1 MIRLPLLT
9 TLLLLLALPTQAAR
23 LELADNLT
31 LLASSRGKA
40 SPFERALTLP
50 AGETRLLVRFDSPLD
65 PGSTNE
71 SQGRARSAPLLLTLT
86 LPASGTLRLVTPP
99 LPTPQAIRRFAASP
113 AALQLATADGTR
125 PLLATALPRSQDSL
139 LTDYQAL
146 LASYDGSASAATALP
161 AVTPVLP
168 AATPGA
174 VPVDPELQRR
184 YLAAD
189 EAQRKAFLRW
199 ALAL

>member
-1 MIRLPLLT
+1 MIRFPLLT

-23 LELADNLT
+23 LELADTLV
-31 LLASSRGKA
+31 LLASSRGKT

-71 SQGRARSAPLLLTLT
+71 SQGRVRSAPQLLTLT
-86 LPASGTLRLVTPP
+86 LPASGTLKLTTPP
-99 LPTPQAIRRFAASP
+99 LADSRAIRHFATHPNLRLETPEGSHP
-113 AALQLATADGTR
+113 LSATT
-125 PLLATALPRSQDSL
+125 LPRSQDSL

-146 LASYDGSASAATALP
+146 LARYDGSASAATALP

>member
-1 MIRLPLLT
+1 MIRFPLLT

-31 LLASSRGKA
+31 LLASSRGKT

-71 SQGRARSAPLLLTLT
+71 SQGRVRSAPQLLTLT

-99 LPTPQAIRRFAASP
+99 LPTPQAIRHFATHPSLLLETP
-113 AALQLATADGTR
+113 DGTR
-125 PLLATALPRSQDSL
+125 PLLTTALPRSQDSL
-139 LTDYQAL
+139 MTDYQAL
-146 LASYDGSASAATALP
+146 LARYDAPARAAITPPP
-161 AVTPVLP
+161 ATLVQPT
-168 AATPGA
+168 ATPGA
-174 VPVDPELQRR
+174 EPVDPELQRR

>member
-1 MIRLPLLT
+1 MIRLLFLFI
-9 TLLLLLALPTQAAR
+9 LLLPMTLSVQAAR
-23 LELADNLT
+23 LELADTLV
-31 LLASSRGKA
+31 LLASSRGQV

-50 AGETRLLVRFDSPLD
+50 AGDTRLLVRFDSPLD

-71 SQGRARSAPLLLTLT
+71 SQGRVRSAPLLLTLT

-99 LPTPQAIRRFAASP
+99 QPTPQAIRHFATHPSLRLETP
-113 AALQLATADGTR
+113 EGSHPLSATT
-125 PLLATALPRSQDSL
+125 LPRSQDSL
-139 LTDYQAL
+139 MTDYQAL
-146 LASYDGSASAATALP
+146 LARYDAPARAAITPPP
-161 AVTPVLP
+161 ATLAQP
-168 AATPGA
+168 ATTPGA

>member
-1 MIRLPLLT
+1 MIRLLFLFI
-9 TLLLLLALPTQAAR
+9 LLLPMTLSVQAAR
-23 LELADNLT
+23 LELADTLV
-31 LLASSRGKA
+31 LLASSRGQV

-50 AGETRLLVRFDSPLD
+50 AGDTRLLVRFDSPLD

-71 SQGRARSAPLLLTLT
+71 SQGRVRSAPLLLTLT
-86 LPASGTLRLVTPP
+86 LPASGTLKLTTPP
-99 LPTPQAIRRFAASP
+99 LADSRAIRHFATHP
-113 AALQLATADGTR
+113 NLRLETPDGTR
-125 PLLATALPRSQDSL
+125 PLLTTALPRSQDSL

-146 LASYDGSASAATALP
+146 LARYDGSASAATALP

>member
-40 SPFERALTLP
+40 SPFDRALTLP

-71 SQGRARSAPLLLTLT
+71 SQGRVRSAPLLLTLT
-86 LPASGTLRLVTPP
+86 LPASGTLRL
-99 LPTPQAIRRFAASP
+99 PTPQAIRRFAASP
-113 AALQLATADGTR
+113 TLQLAAADGTR

-146 LASYDGSASAATALP
+146 LARYDGSASAATALP

-184 YLAAD
+184 YLATD

>member
-1 MIRLPLLT
+1 MIHLPLLT

-40 SPFERALTLP
+40 SPFERTLTLP

-71 SQGRARSAPLLLTLT
+71 SQGRARSAPLLRTLN

-99 LPTPQAIRRFAASP
+99 LPTPQAIRRFATSP
-113 AALQLATADGTR
+113 ALQLATPDGTR

-146 LASYDGSASAATALP
+146 LARYDGSASAATALP
-161 AVTPVLP
+161 TVTPVLHE
-168 AATPGA
+168 ATLGA

>member
-1 MIRLPLLT
+1 MIRLLFLFI
-9 TLLLLLALPTQAAR
+9 LLLPMTLSVQAAR
-23 LELADNLT
+23 LELADTLV
-31 LLASSRGKA
+31 LLASSRGQV

-71 SQGRARSAPLLLTLT
+71 SQGRVRSAPQLLTLT
-86 LPASGTLRLVTPP
+86 LPASGTLKLTTPP
-99 LPTPQAIRRFAASP
+99 LADSRAIRHFATHPSLRLETP
-113 AALQLATADGTR
+113 DGTR
-125 PLLATALPRSQDSL
+125 PLLTTALPRSQDSL

-146 LASYDGSASAATALP
+146 LARYDGSASAATALP

>member
-1 MIRLPLLT
+1 MIRLLFLFI
-9 TLLLLLALPTQAAR
+9 LLLPMTLSVQAAR
-23 LELADNLT
+23 LELADTLV
-31 LLASSRGKA
+31 LLASSRGQV

-50 AGETRLLVRFDSPLD
+50 AGDTRLLVRFDSPLD

-71 SQGRARSAPLLLTLT
+71 SQGRVRSAPLLLTLT
-86 LPASGTLRLVTPP
+86 LPASGTLKLTTPP
-99 LPTPQAIRRFAASP
+99 LADSRAIRHFATHPSLRLETP
-113 AALQLATADGTR
+113 DGTR
-125 PLLATALPRSQDSL
+125 PLLTTALPGSQDSL

-146 LASYDGSASAATALP
+146 LARYDGSASAATALP

>member
-71 SQGRARSAPLLLTLT
+71 SQGRVRSAPLLLTLT

-113 AALQLATADGTR
+113 ALQLAPDGTH
-125 PLLATALPRSQDSL
+125 PLLTTALPRSQDSL

-146 LASYDGSASAATALP
+146 LARYDGSASAATALP

-168 AATPGA
+168 EVTPGA

>member
-86 LPASGTLRLVTPP
+86 LPASGTLRL
-99 LPTPQAIRRFAASP
+99 PTPQAIRRFATSP
-113 AALQLATADGTR
+113 ALQLATVDGTS

-146 LASYDGSASAATALP
+146 LARYDGSASAATALP
-161 AVTPVLP
+161 DVTPVLP
-168 AATPGA
+168 AVTPGA

>member
-71 SQGRARSAPLLLTLT
+71 SQGRVRSAPLLLTLT
-86 LPASGTLRLVTPP
+86 LPASGTLRLITPP

-113 AALQLATADGTR
+113 ALQLATADGTR
-125 PLLATALPRSQDSL
+125 PLLTTALPRSQDSL
-139 LTDYQAL
+139 LADYQAL
-146 LASYDGSASAATALP
+146 LARYDGSASATALP

-168 AATPGA
+168 EVTPSA

>member
-50 AGETRLLVRFDSPLD
+50 AGDTRLLVRFDSPLD

-71 SQGRARSAPLLLTLT
+71 SQGRVRSAPLLLTLT
-86 LPASGTLRLVTPP
+86 LPASGTLKLTTPP
-99 LPTPQAIRRFAASP
+99 LADSRAIRHFATHPNLRLETPEGSHP
-113 AALQLATADGTR
+113 LSATT
-125 PLLATALPRSQDSL
+125 LPRSQDSL
-139 LTDYQAL
+139 MTDYQAL
-146 LASYDGSASAATALP
+146 LARYDAPARAAITPPP
-161 AVTPVLP
+161 ATLAQP
-168 AATPGA
+168 ATTPGA

>member
-1 MIRLPLLT
+1 MIRFPLLT

-31 LLASSRGKA
+31 LLASSRGKT

-71 SQGRARSAPLLLTLT
+71 SQGRVRSAPQLLTLT
-86 LPASGTLRLVTPP
+86 LPASGTLKLTTPP
-99 LPTPQAIRRFAASP
+99 LADSRAIRHFATHPNLRLETPEGSHP
-113 AALQLATADGTR
+113 LSATT
-125 PLLATALPRSQDSL
+125 LPRSQDSL
-139 LTDYQAL
+139 MTDYQAL
-146 LASYDGSASAATALP
+146 LARYDAPARAAITPPP
-161 AVTPVLP
+161 ATLAQP
-168 AATPGA
+168 ATTPGA

>member
-1 MIRLPLLT
+1 MIRFPLLT
-9 TLLLLLALPTQAAR
+9 TLLLLLALPTQAVR

-31 LLASSRGKA
+31 LLASSRGKT

-71 SQGRARSAPLLLTLT
+71 SQGRVRSAPQLLTLT

-99 LPTPQAIRRFAASP
+99 LPTPQAIRHFATHPS
-113 AALQLATADGTR
+113 LQLETPDGTR
-125 PLLATALPRSQDSL
+125 PLLTTALPRSQDSL
-139 LTDYQAL
+139 MTDYQAL
-146 LASYDGSASAATALP
+146 LARYDAPARAAITPPP
-161 AVTPVLP
+161 ATLVQPT
-168 AATPGA
+168 ATPGA
-174 VPVDPELQRR
+174 EPVDPELQRR

>member
-71 SQGRARSAPLLLTLT
+71 SQGRVRSAPLLLTLT
-86 LPASGTLRLVTPP
+86 LPASGTLKLTTPP
-99 LPTPQAIRRFAASP
+99 LADSRAIRHFATHPSLRLETP
-113 AALQLATADGTR
+113 EGSHPLSATT
-125 PLLATALPRSQDSL
+125 LPRSH
-139 LTDYQAL
+139 
-146 LASYDGSASAATALP
+146 
-161 AVTPVLP
+161 
-168 AATPGA
+168 PG
-174 VPVDPELQRR
+174 RR
-184 YLAAD
+184 A
-189 EAQRKAFLRW
+189 RRP
-199 ALAL
+199 

>member
-50 AGETRLLVRFDSPLD
+50 AGDTRLLVRFDSPLD

-71 SQGRARSAPLLLTLT
+71 SQGRVRSAPLLLTL
-86 LPASGTLRLVTPP
+86 PASGTLKLTTPP
-99 LPTPQAIRRFAASP
+99 LADSRAIRHFATHPNLRLETPEGSHP
-113 AALQLATADGTR
+113 LSATT
-125 PLLATALPRSQDSL
+125 LPRSQDSL
-139 LTDYQAL
+139 MTDYQAL
-146 LASYDGSASAATALP
+146 LARYDAPARAAITPPP
-161 AVTPVLP
+161 ATLAQP
-168 AATPGA
+168 ATTPGA

>member
-40 SPFERALTLP
+40 SPFERTLTLP

-71 SQGRARSAPLLLTLT
+71 SQGRVRSAPLLLTLT

-113 AALQLATADGTR
+113 ALQLATADGTR

-146 LASYDGSASAATALP
+146 LARYDGSASATALP
-161 AVTPVLP
+161 EVTPS
-168 AATPGA
+168 A

>member
-31 LLASSRGKA
+31 LLASSKGKA

-71 SQGRARSAPLLLTLT
+71 SQGRVRSAPLLLT

-113 AALQLATADGTR
+113 ALQLATADGTR

-146 LASYDGSASAATALP
+146 LARYDGSVSAATALP

-168 AATPGA
+168 AATSGA

>member
-71 SQGRARSAPLLLTLT
+71 SQGRVRSAPLLLTLT
-86 LPASGTLRLVTPP
+86 LPASGTLRLITPP

-113 AALQLATADGTR
+113 ALQLATADDTR
-125 PLLATALPRSQDSL
+125 PLLTTALPRSQDSL
-139 LTDYQAL
+139 LADYQAL
-146 LASYDGSASAATALP
+146 LARYDGSASATALP

-168 AATPGA
+168 EVTPGA

>member
-1 MIRLPLLT
+1 MIRFPLLT

-31 LLASSRGKA
+31 LLASSRGKT

-50 AGETRLLVRFDSPLD
+50 AGDTRLLVRFDSPLD

-71 SQGRARSAPLLLTLT
+71 SQGRVRSAPLLLTLT
-86 LPASGTLRLVTPP
+86 LPASGTLKLTTPP
-99 LPTPQAIRRFAASP
+99 LADSRAIRHFATHPNLRLETPEGSHP
-113 AALQLATADGTR
+113 LSATT
-125 PLLATALPRSQDSL
+125 LPRSQDSL

-146 LASYDGSASAATALP
+146 LARYDGSASAATALP

>member
-71 SQGRARSAPLLLTLT
+71 SQGRVRSAPQLLTLT
-86 LPASGTLRLVTPP
+86 LPASGTLKLTTPP
-99 LPTPQAIRRFAASP
+99 LANSRAIRHFATHPSLRLETP
-113 AALQLATADGTR
+113 EGSHPLSATT
-125 PLLATALPRSQDSL
+125 LPRSQDSL
-139 LTDYQAL
+139 MTDYQAL
-146 LASYDGSASAATALP
+146 LARYDAPARAAITPPP
-161 AVTPVLP
+161 ATLTQP

>member
-1 MIRLPLLT
+1 MIRLLFLFI
-9 TLLLLLALPTQAAR
+9 LLLPMTLSVQAAR
-23 LELADNLT
+23 LELADTLV
-31 LLASSRGKA
+31 LLASSRGQV

-71 SQGRARSAPLLLTLT
+71 SQGRVRSAPQLLTLT
-86 LPASGTLRLVTPP
+86 LPASGPLKLTTPP
-99 LPTPQAIRRFAASP
+99 LADSRAIRHFATHPSLRLETP
-113 AALQLATADGTR
+113 DGTR
-125 PLLATALPRSQDSL
+125 PLLTTALPRSQDSL

-146 LASYDGSASAATALP
+146 LARYDGSASAATALP

>member
-1 MIRLPLLT
+1 MIRLLFLFI
-9 TLLLLLALPTQAAR
+9 LLLPMTLSVQAAR
-23 LELADNLT
+23 LELADTLV
-31 LLASSRGKA
+31 LLASSRGQV

-50 AGETRLLVRFDSPLD
+50 AGDTRLLVRFDSPLD

-71 SQGRARSAPLLLTLT
+71 SQGRVRSAPLLLTLT
-86 LPASGTLRLVTPP
+86 LPASGTLKLTTPP

-113 AALQLATADGTR
+113 ALQLATADGTR
-125 PLLATALPRSQDSL
+125 PLLTTALPRSQDSL

-146 LASYDGSASAATALP
+146 LARYDGSASAATTLP

-168 AATPGA
+168 AVTPGA
-174 VPVDPELQRR
+174 VPVDPELQRC

>member
-9 TLLLLLALPTQAAR
+9 TLLLLLTLPTQAAR

-71 SQGRARSAPLLLTLT
+71 SQGRVRSAPLLLTLT

-113 AALQLATADGTR
+113 A
-125 PLLATALPRSQDSL
+125 LPRSQDSL

-146 LASYDGSASAATALP
+146 LARYDGSTSAATALP

>member
-50 AGETRLLVRFDSPLD
+50 AGEARLLVRFDSPLD

-71 SQGRARSAPLLLTLT
+71 SQGRVRSAPLLLTLT

-113 AALQLATADGTR
+113 ALQLATPDGTR

-146 LASYDGSASAATALP
+146 LARYDGSASAAT
-161 AVTPVLP
+161 
-168 AATPGA
+168 PGA
-174 VPVDPELQRR
+174 MPVDPELQRR

>member
-40 SPFERALTLP
+40 SPFDRALTLP

-71 SQGRARSAPLLLTLT
+71 SQGRVRSAPLLLTLT
-86 LPASGTLRLVTPP
+86 LPASGTL
-99 LPTPQAIRRFAASP
+99 
-113 AALQLATADGTR
+113 
-125 PLLATALPRSQDSL
+125 PRSQDSL

-146 LASYDGSASAATALP
+146 LARYDGSASAATALP
-161 AVTPVLP
+161 AITPVLP

>member
-1 MIRLPLLT
+1 MIRFPLLT

-31 LLASSRGKA
+31 LLASSRGQV

-50 AGETRLLVRFDSPLD
+50 AGDTRLLVRFDSPLD

-71 SQGRARSAPLLLTLT
+71 SQGRVRSAPLLLTLT
-86 LPASGTLRLVTPP
+86 LPASGTLKLTTPP
-99 LPTPQAIRRFAASP
+99 LADSRAIRHFATHPNLRLETPEGSHP
-113 AALQLATADGTR
+113 LSATT
-125 PLLATALPRSQDSL
+125 LPRSQDSL
-139 LTDYQAL
+139 MTDYQAL
-146 LASYDGSASAATALP
+146 LARYDGSASAATALP

>member
-1 MIRLPLLT
+1 MIRPPLLT
-9 TLLLLLALPTQAAR
+9 TLLLLLALPIQAAR

-50 AGETRLLVRFDSPLD
+50 AGETRLLVRFDSPID

-71 SQGRARSAPLLLTLT
+71 SQGRVRSAPLLLTLT
-86 LPASGTLRLVTPP
+86 LPASGTLRLGTPP
-99 LPTPQAIRRFAASP
+99 LPTPQAIRHFAASP
-113 AALQLATADGTR
+113 ALQLATADGTR
-125 PLLATALPRSQDSL
+125 PLLTTALPRSQDSL

-161 AVTPVLP
+161 DVTPVLP
-168 AATPGA
+168 AVTPGA

>member
-1 MIRLPLLT
+1 MIRLLFLFI
-9 TLLLLLALPTQAAR
+9 LLLPMTLSVQAAR
-23 LELADNLT
+23 LELADTLV
-31 LLASSRGKA
+31 LLASSRGQV

-50 AGETRLLVRFDSPLD
+50 AGDTRLLVRFDSPLD

-71 SQGRARSAPLLLTLT
+71 SQGRVRSAPLLLTLT
-86 LPASGTLRLVTPP
+86 LPASGTLKLTTPP
-99 LPTPQAIRRFAASP
+99 LAGSRAIRHFATHPSLRLETP
-113 AALQLATADGTR
+113 EGSHPLSATT
-125 PLLATALPRSQDSL
+125 LPRSQDSL
-139 LTDYQAL
+139 MTDYQAL
-146 LASYDGSASAATALP
+146 LARYDAPARAAITPPP
-161 AVTPVLP
+161 ATLAQP
-168 AATPGA
+168 ATTPGA

>member
-86 LPASGTLRLVTPP
+86 LPANGTLRLVTPP
-99 LPTPQAIRRFAASP
+99 LPTPQAIRRFATSP
-113 AALQLATADGTR
+113 ALQLATADGTR
-125 PLLATALPRSQDSL
+125 PLLTTALPRSQNSL

-146 LASYDGSASAATALP
+146 LARYDGAATALP
-161 AVTPVLP
+161 TVTPVLHE
-168 AATPGA
+168 ATPGA

>member
-1 MIRLPLLT
+1 MIRLLFLFI
-9 TLLLLLALPTQAAR
+9 LLLPMTLSVQAAR
-23 LELADNLT
+23 LELADTLV
-31 LLASSRGKA
+31 LLASSRGQA

-71 SQGRARSAPLLLTLT
+71 SQGRVRSAPQLLTLT
-86 LPASGTLRLVTPP
+86 LPASGTLRLVTPL
-99 LPTPQAIRRFAASP
+99 LPTPQAIRHFATHPSLRLETP
-113 AALQLATADGTR
+113 EGSH
-125 PLLATALPRSQDSL
+125 PLTVTTLPRSQDSL
-139 LTDYQAL
+139 MTDYQAL
-146 LASYDGSASAATALP
+146 LARYDAPARAAITPPP
-161 AVTPVLP
+161 ATLVQPT
-168 AATPGA
+168 ATPGA
-174 VPVDPELQRR
+174 EPVDPELQRR